1 MELSLSANSA
11 KTGHF
16 EDVLPIKSV
25 KKRTEE
31 INLTKNNQGCINKQ
45 NIYKNLQS
53 GLAASY
59 NVQSCVLTSTWK
71 SENIEL
77 NSQPQCPQRVNDHKK

>member
-1 MELSLSANSA
+1 MNGIKFECQLG

-25 KKRTEE
+25 KKRIEE
-31 INLTKNNQGCINKQ
+31 INLTKNNQGCTNKQ
-45 NIYKNLQS
+45 NICKNLQS

-59 NVQSCVLTSTWK
+59 NVQSCVF
-71 SENIEL
+71 
-77 NSQPQCPQRVNDHKK
+77 VNFNMEK